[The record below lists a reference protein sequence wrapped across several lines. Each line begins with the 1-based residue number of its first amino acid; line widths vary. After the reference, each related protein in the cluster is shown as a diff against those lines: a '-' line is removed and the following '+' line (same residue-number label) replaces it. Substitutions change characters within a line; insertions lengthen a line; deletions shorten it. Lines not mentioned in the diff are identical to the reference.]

1 MYGYTSSSSRRYV
14 DNAIVLL
21 CVPNLPA
28 KSLVVERN
36 LGYVLRRM
44 RRRSDNRAAEA
55 IIGRSITKISLCSYT

>member
-14 DNAIVLL
+14 GNAIVLL

-44 RRRSDNRAAEA
+44 RRQSDSKAAEA
-55 IIGRSITKISLCSYT
+55 ILCRSISKISVCSYN